1 MNRCKNGSGTQFWPI
16 AARMPAPPPLTEVA
30 STLLRD
36 VGALLARWLTAWSL
50 VVFHAWDEAR
60 AGFRHYF
67 GPKEAWL
74 LSDAITAAGLPAGL
88 ALATGLTVALCGVA
102 TAFVMGLLTRVAA
115 LVLLLVTVGVAALA
129 SADAL
134 QESAGAYA
142 AVACALLF
150 GGPGHA
156 SLDALIVHWRAMKKK
171 VPPKYR

>member
-1 MNRCKNGSGTQFWPI
+1 
-16 AARMPAPPPLTEVA
+16 MPAPPPLTEVA

-67 GPKEAWL
+67 GPKDPWP

-88 ALATGLTVALCGVA
+88 AVATALTYALCGVA
-102 TAFVMGLLTRVAA
+102 AAFFLGLLTRVAA
-115 LVLLLVTVGVAALA
+115 FGLLMVTIGVAAVA
-129 SADAL
+129 SSDAL

-150 GGPGHA
+150 GGPGHV
-156 SLDALIVHWRAMKKK
+156 SLDALITHWRAQKRK